1 MEAHAQ
7 MGPSTPKGPGERYE
21 GNKRKG
27 KRRKMEIDYGKQ
39 RRTQVVVQILR
50 SQHAQKRYSG
60 GIKMQYTLYC

>member
-7 MGPSTPKGPGERYE
+7 MGPRTPKGPGETCK

-27 KRRKMEIDYGKQ
+27 KRRKMENDYGKK

-50 SQHAQKRYSG
+50 SQHAQNHIQG
-60 GIKMQYTLYC
+60 GKMQ